1 MVSGACLGSYRHL
14 GSLPSI
20 LHLFSSL
27 NRIVEMEGEMEG
39 YAHRR
44 FWSHA
49 MTESESLGHG
59 VPVRESPSFFACSC
73 DGVTIVK
80 IYFYEPK
87 SKIGRRRALN
97 VLNRHLLQSASLVA
111 LDLLAP

>member
-1 MVSGACLGSYRHL
+1 
-14 GSLPSI
+14 
-20 LHLFSSL
+20 
-27 NRIVEMEGEMEG
+27 MEG

-49 MTESESLGHG
+49 MMESESLGHG
-59 VPVRESPSFFACSC
+59 VPVRESPSFFVFVFVWC

-97 VLNRHLLQSASLVA
+97 VLNRHLLQLASLVA